1 MSFLPYAVAIWV
13 IGVGLYGIVTSRDLV
28 HLVICL
34 AVMQSSSYLVLLAV
48 GYVDDAKAPVFAD
61 IPLGTRAVDP
71 VVQALTLTDVVVGT
85 TVTALLLAL
94 SVQAHKRWFW
104 PTRPPARSCTG
115 SAAGPRGTGSPWGS
129 RSRSTRSAPGWRCS
143 PPRSSWPPSSSAG
156 ATSWCSGRS
165 STR

>member
-34 AVMQSSSYLVLLAV
+34 SVLQSSSYLVLLSI
-48 GYVDDAKAPVFAD
+48 GYVKDAQAPIFAD
-61 IPLGTRAVDP
+61 VPIGTPAVDP

-94 SVQAHKRWFW
+94 SVQAHKRYGTLD
-104 PTRPPARSCTG
+104 PRRLRPQ
-115 SAAGPRGTGSPWGS
+115 RGH
-129 RSRSTRSAPGWRCS
+129 RRD
-143 PPRSSWPPSSSAG
+143 
-156 ATSWCSGRS
+156 
-165 STR
+165 